1 MTEITMMFTLD
12 IIFTIKSVP
21 LIVPRIESL
30 EASTSQKSL
39 QFLLY
44 LRCVGIESCVTE
56 IYTIALSH
64 NSR

>member
-1 MTEITMMFTLD
+1 MTEITMMFTLA

-44 LRCVGIESCVTE
+44 LRCVDRYWVLCNRNLYNSIVTQ
-56 IYTIALSH
+56 
-64 NSR
+64 